1 MTGSQRL
8 IDCDVHCAPTI
19 QALAPYLPEIW
30 REHLALNSRVLQPV
44 AATYPDWNPSTRTPA
59 AELTLER
66 LRSEVLPEASLAIL
80 HCYYA
85 VESFSHPYLGSAVA
99 TAVNSWLREQWL
111 ERDDRLLGSIAVTP
125 QYPELAV
132 AEIERWADDR
142 RFVQVLLPARSPAG
156 YGNQRYWP
164 ILKAAAEHGLAVAII
179 FGGGTGSPPTPVNWL
194 SSYYEEYNTAPLNY
208 QGHVMSLVM
217 SGIFPEL
224 PDLKVVVAE
233 GGWTWLPPFMWRMDQ
248 EWKAF
253 QREVPWVKSPPSEYV
268 RRHFRFTTQ
277 PFDAP
282 PGPEQI
288 DEVLEQIGSDEL
300 LMYGSDHPHRYLH
313 GNVSLLAR
321 LSPEQAE
328 RVRWQNAAECY
339 GLAGRSL
346 VSR

>member
-8 IDCDVHCAPTI
+8 IDCDVHCRPTI
-19 QALAPYLPEIW
+19 TELAPYLPEIW
-30 REHLALNSRVLQPV
+30 REFLALNSRVLQPLG
-44 AATYPDWNPSTRTPA
+44 ATYPDWNPSTRTPA
-59 AELTLER
+59 TELTLER
-66 LRSEVLPEASLAIL
+66 LRSEVLEEASLAIL
-80 HCYYA
+80 YCYYA
-85 VESFSHPYLGSAVA
+85 VESFTHPYLGAAVA
-99 TAVNSWLREQWL
+99 AAVNSWMREQWL
-111 ERDDRLLGSIAVTP
+111 ERDDRLRGSIVVTP

-142 RFVQVLLPARSPAG
+142 RFVQVLLPARAQAG

-164 ILKAAAEHGLAVAII
+164 ILKAAAEHGLVVAIT
-179 FGGGTGSPPTPVNWL
+179 FGGGTGTPPTPVNWL
-194 SSYYEEYNTAPLNY
+194 SCYYEEYNTAPLNF

-224 PDLKVVVAE
+224 NDLKVVVAE

-282 PGPEQI
+282 PSAEQI
-288 DEVLEQIGSDEL
+288 DELLEQIGSDEML
-300 LMYGSDHPHRYLH
+300 LYASDHPHRYLH
-313 GNVSLLAR
+313 GNSELIAR

-328 RVRWQNAAECY
+328 RVRWRNATECY

-346 VSR
+346 VS